1 MFHYMAEPS
10 AVLITGA
17 TEGIGRATAL
27 AFGRAGYR
35 VGVCA
40 RTESKVRQL
49 VAELRANG
57 FEAAG
62 AAADVSQPDPV
73 ARMTQAIVD
82 ELGEIDVLVNNA
94 GLSIWAPTEDLKVSD
109 YDAMFAGNVRAPFFL
124 VAAFAPA
131 MAAKGS
137 GSVINMGSMSAAVG
151 LPTGAAYGATKAALT
166 ALTRS
171 WAAEYS
177 GRGVRFNTVAPG
189 PVYTRPEA
197 RDLFDALAETT
208 AMKRAAEPAEIAE
221 VVAFL
226 TSPKAGYVTGANV
239 AVDGGRTAI

>member
-1 MFHYMAEPS
+1 MSEERANLDLHPTTAL
-10 AVLITGA
+10 VTGA
-17 TEGIGRATAL
+17 TSGIGKAVAKRLAADGMSVIVVGRNSRRGTETVDEITA
-27 AFGRAGYR
+27 AGGRAR
-35 VGVCA
+35 
-40 RTESKVRQL
+40 
-49 VAELRANG
+49 
-57 FEAAG
+57 FIEADLEDPAG
-62 AAADVSQPDPV
+62 IERLTADV
-73 ARMTQAIVD
+73 
-82 ELGEIDVLVNNA
+82 GEIDVLVNNA
-94 GLSIWAPTEDLKVSD
+94 GQSFWAPTEDLKVSD
-109 YDAMFAGNVRAPFFL
+109 YDSMFAGNVRAPFLL

-137 GSVINMGSMSAAVG
+137 GSVINMGSMSASVG

-226 TSPKAGYVTGANV
+226 ASPKASYVTGATV